1 MDEGFRAVKRRMSMI
16 WFVVGGAR
24 GAVNRPVGLLGFAR
38 LELRD
43 SSWMRVKIVL
53 IS

>member
-1 MDEGFRAVKRRMSMI
+1 MDERFRAVKRRMSMS

-24 GAVNRPVGLLGFAR
+24 GALVRPVVLLGFAR

-43 SSWMRVKIVL
+43 SSWMSVKIVL